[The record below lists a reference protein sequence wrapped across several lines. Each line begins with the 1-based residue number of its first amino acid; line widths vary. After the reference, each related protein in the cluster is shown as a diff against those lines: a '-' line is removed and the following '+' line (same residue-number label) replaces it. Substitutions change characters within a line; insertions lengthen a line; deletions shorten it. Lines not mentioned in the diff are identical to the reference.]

1 MDYMMHHPEH
11 VSPSSSSIDH
21 SARSACPALRAAA
34 EHNQQSSM
42 FPSRPSYHFEPTH
55 NNPHFWQGLPV
66 PYSRW
71 SPESTYQSP
80 PPIMPPSTGQ
90 MSQPPYPPNGSNT
103 YTPHHQSSSYRYRA
117 PMLSL
122 QRIGGTA
129 PVQHSQGNY
138 SSSSQNQ
145 SQVGIGSGPGP
156 GPGNGNGN
164 GTGAGAL
171 GSRTNGST
179 LPSLNSITPPQ
190 TTSQTLQTPAFTQ
203 TSHPTQQSSRHS
215 PPPFLRQ
222 SSMPS
227 TSLSMAEA
235 PVSLS
240 ALRDEAESNQ
250 STSPSPP
257 RRAQRGPRAAE
268 SLNEVPP
275 ESRRTSATRSR
286 RAPPP
291 RLQSSESGWSSDDDS
306 DPEAALFLEAAMIGG
321 AGEHSPDER
330 MRAHQLMRGAVSSK
344 KVASKKAIAS
354 LESVPIESLPENE
367 RTCVICYNDYGAETP
382 EGISENPLRLPKCKH
397 VFGDHCIKKWFEE
410 SDSCPYCRDKVH
422 SEPQYQRQAM
432 NAHNVYRFLRQHQ
445 QMQLQMQIRGAR
457 DNERGES
464 DSLNRPGD
472 AVLGGFPLAS
482 SPFAEL
488 EYGAGAGALSGP
500 AARRADGLS
509 MYGSRTPAWH
519 GNVGDRHS
527 PLPFNESSEN
537 RRRVRPR
544 HGSLRGFGLGRP
556 HFAASP
562 VNSNPQTQQ
571 SQQYQHPWL
580 GRPNP
585 GHSHNRQHG
594 LPSPAN
600 AAPRAPFEANGA
612 SYQFQPQTGAPSEPY
627 LNPLNISGSGS
638 SEEYAALLP
647 QMRSAH
653 MGALSPTYPGPE
665 VYMSNADDPSYG
677 GPVSRQQL

>member
-1 MDYMMHHPEH
+1 M
-11 VSPSSSSIDH
+11 
-21 SARSACPALRAAA
+21 
-34 EHNQQSSM
+34 
-42 FPSRPSYHFEPTH
+42 YHA
-55 NNPHFWQGLPV
+55 NIV
-66 PYSRW
+66 R
-71 SPESTYQSP
+71 
-80 PPIMPPSTGQ
+80 
-90 MSQPPYPPNGSNT
+90 
-103 YTPHHQSSSYRYRA
+103 
-117 PMLSL
+117 
-122 QRIGGTA
+122 
-129 PVQHSQGNY
+129 
-138 SSSSQNQ
+138 
-145 SQVGIGSGPGP
+145 
-156 GPGNGNGN
+156 
-164 GTGAGAL
+164 
-171 GSRTNGST
+171 
-179 LPSLNSITPPQ
+179 
-190 TTSQTLQTPAFTQ
+190 
-203 TSHPTQQSSRHS
+203 
-215 PPPFLRQ
+215 
-222 SSMPS
+222 
-227 TSLSMAEA
+227 
-235 PVSLS
+235 
-240 ALRDEAESNQ
+240 
-250 STSPSPP
+250 
-257 RRAQRGPRAAE
+257 
-268 SLNEVPP
+268 
-275 ESRRTSATRSR
+275 
-286 RAPPP
+286 
-291 RLQSSESGWSSDDDS
+291 
-306 DPEAALFLEAAMIGG
+306 
-321 AGEHSPDER
+321 
-330 MRAHQLMRGAVSSK
+330 
-344 KVASKKAIAS
+344 
-354 LESVPIESLPENE
+354 
-367 RTCVICYNDYGAETP
+367 
-382 EGISENPLRLPKCKH
+382 
-397 VFGDHCIKKWFEE
+397 
-410 SDSCPYCRDKVH
+410 
-422 SEPQYQRQAM
+422 
-432 NAHNVYRFLRQHQ
+432 
-445 QMQLQMQIRGAR
+445 
-457 DNERGES
+457 
-464 DSLNRPGD
+464 
-472 AVLGGFPLAS
+472 

-562 VNSNPQTQQ
+562 VNSNPQTQVRSVHHPYTRLISSYLTWRESQLTDRLSQQ